1 MRCATHSGAKMKNKL
16 LNAWDWAMANKFDAL
31 TFVML
36 ALLLA
41 IEIF

>member
-1 MRCATHSGAKMKNKL
+1 MKNKL

-31 TFVML
+31 TI
-36 ALLLA
+36 LLLFILLG